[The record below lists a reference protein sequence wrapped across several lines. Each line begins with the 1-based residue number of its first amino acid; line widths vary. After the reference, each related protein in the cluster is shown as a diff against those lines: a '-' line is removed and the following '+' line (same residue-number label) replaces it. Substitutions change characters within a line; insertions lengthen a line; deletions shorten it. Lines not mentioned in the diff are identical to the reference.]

1 MSWSSFFDNVGAT
14 VGKAFDWLNGNEA
27 AADFISGAALK
38 MVEAKMAQN
47 QRTADRELVELRE
60 RREDN
65 RNKVNYAGVENYT
78 GGLTGSSGVL
88 TNGLLSKAG

>member
-27 AADFISGAALK
+27 ATDLISGAALA
-38 MVEAKMAQN
+38 MIQAQ
-47 QRTADRELVELRE
+47 AAAEDRKLVELRD
-60 RREDN
+60 RREDE
-65 RNKVNYAGVENYT
+65 RRQVNYAGVENYT

-88 TNGLLSKAG
+88 TNGLLSQAG